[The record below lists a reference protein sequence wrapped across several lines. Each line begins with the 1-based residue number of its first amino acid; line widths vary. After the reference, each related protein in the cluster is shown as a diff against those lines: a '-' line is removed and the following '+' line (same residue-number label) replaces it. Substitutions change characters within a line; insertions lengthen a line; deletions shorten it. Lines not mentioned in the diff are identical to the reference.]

1 MAQNG
6 AKHMSFSSKAKEN
19 IVKARIRTSKAR
31 LAQLSA
37 LTLTCGAL
45 HVGRGR
51 GAVYT
56 TETLAVG
63 KQVLSLAGSLYD
75 LESVIELSERERR
88 RPLTVVTLTGK
99 DAQRLLLDTGMLLSA
114 EGGYRLGS
122 SAPEALL
129 SGVEAQRAFLRGA
142 FLGSGSC
149 SDPYRGYHLEIVAR
163 TEELARQICALALR
177 FGVAAKTM
185 RRKERFIVYFKGED
199 VSGFLA
205 LIGANASALKFE
217 NVRAERDFRNY
228 VNRTTNCDTANIG
241 KTVNASALQ
250 RRAIECIEEH
260 MGLKRLPAPLFEAA
274 VLRMNHPDATLQEL
288 ADMAEIGKSGMNH
301 RLTRL
306 IRIAREIQ
314 NE

>member
-1 MAQNG
+1 
-6 AKHMSFSSKAKEN
+6 MSFSSKAKEDLTR
-19 IVKARIRTSKAR
+19 VRVRTKKAR
-31 LAQLSA
+31 LSQLSG

-45 HVGRGR
+45 YVGRGR
-51 GAVYT
+51 GAAYT

-63 KQVLSLAGSLYD
+63 KQILALAGSLYD
-75 LESVIELSERERR
+75 LESVVELSERERR
-88 RPLTVVTLTGK
+88 RPLTLVTLSGA
-99 DAQRLLLDTGMLLSA
+99 DAQRLLTDTGLLVPA
-114 EGGYRLGS
+114 EGGFRLGS

-129 SGVEAQRAFLRGA
+129 SGGEERRAFLRGV

-149 SDPYRGYHLEIVAR
+149 ADPYRGYHLEIVAR
-163 TEELARQICALALR
+163 TEALADQICSVVAP
-177 FGVAAKTM
+177 FGPAAKTM
-185 RRKERFIVYFKGED
+185 RRKERCVVYLKGED

-250 RRAIECIEEH
+250 RRAIELIEER
-260 MGLKRLPAPLFEAA
+260 MGLGRLPAPLYEAA

-301 RLTRL
+301 RLARL
-306 IRIAREIQ
+306 VRIAREIQ
-314 NE
+314 HG